1 MAGRLR
7 TDYEPIAAELA
18 ERDADAFVHVGD
30 RFDDDLRYLTR
41 FSGPDRAYAFVYRED
56 EAFLPAP
63 ALFAEQAERDFP
75 GTVLPA
81 GDGPRKTASE
91 RAADLLEPDSTVLVP
106 AHVPH
111 ETAVRLERA
120 GHDLAST
127 TVVDGMRAVKSDA
140 EIDRLRAVQT
150 ATVEGMRRAETVLA
164 EAVVE
169 GDGVR
174 WAGETLTTER
184 LRREVN
190 ATFAA
195 EGLTDAGNTVI
206 GAGPSCADLHF
217 TGNDTIVPGETVLL
231 DLSPRGPDGYYG
243 DCSRTFVVE
252 SEGGWE
258 RRAHVAVERAQD
270 AAFDALS
277 SGAGTPANEVHR
289 EAAAEIGAYGF
300 SPTGEPGFTHGIG
313 HGVGVSL
320 HEAPSM
326 RSSEPLEPGMV
337 LTVEPGVYDG
347 TIGGVRIEDLVLV
360 TEDGYEL
367 LGEYHRSL
375 VPRLE

>member
-1 MAGRLR
+1 MNGGLD
-7 TDYEPIAAELA
+7 TDYEPIAAALA
-18 ERDADAFVHVGD
+18 ARDADAFVHVGD

-41 FSGPDRAYAFVYRED
+41 FSGPDRQYAFVYRED
-56 EAFLPAP
+56 EALLTAP
-63 ALFAEQAERDFP
+63 SLFAEQAEREFP
-75 GTVLPA
+75 GTVVPA
-81 GDGPRKTASE
+81 GDGPRKPAAE
-91 RAADLLEPDSTVLVP
+91 RAALLLGSESLVLVP
-106 AHVPH
+106 PHLPH
-111 ETAVRLERA
+111 ESAVRLERA
-120 GHDLAST
+120 GHELLST
-127 TVVDGMRAVKSDA
+127 TVVSETRAVKSEA
-140 EIDRLRAVQT
+140 EIDRLRWVQG
-150 ATVEGMRRAETVLA
+150 ATMEGMRRAEAVLA
-164 EAVVE
+164 EATVSGESVL
-169 GDGVR
+169 
-174 WAGETLTTER
+174 WAGERLTTER

-190 ATFAA
+190 AAFAS

-217 TGNDTIVPGETVLL
+217 TGDAVIEPGETVLL

-326 RSSEPLEPGMV
+326 RSPEALEAGMV
-337 LTVEPGVYDG
+337 LTIEPGVYDRER
-347 TIGGVRIEDLVLV
+347 GGVRIEDLVLV
-360 TEDGYEL
+360 TEGGYEV

-375 VPRLE
+375 VPRPE